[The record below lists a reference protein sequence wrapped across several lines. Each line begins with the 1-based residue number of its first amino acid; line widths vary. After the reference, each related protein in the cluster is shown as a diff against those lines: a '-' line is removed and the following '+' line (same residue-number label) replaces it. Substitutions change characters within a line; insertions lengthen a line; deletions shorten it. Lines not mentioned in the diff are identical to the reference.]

1 MTNKPTRDQVV
12 EKLTEI
18 LTNDFEIDADLIKPE
33 ADLFKDMDFDSI
45 DAVDLAV
52 KLQQYSGKK
61 IAPQEFKGI
70 RTFDDV
76 VNAIMQLLA

>member
-1 MTNKPTRDQVV
+1 MANKPTREQVV

-18 LTNDFEIDADLIKPE
+18 LVNDFEIDEDLIKPE

-76 VNAIMQLLA
+76 VSAIMQLLG

>member
-76 VNAIMQLLA
+76 VNAIIQLLA